1 MDVVL
6 GFVFLFACQ
15 VFLSFLTLFAEHG
28 IIEQIRGFLRY
39 GVPDFESGF
48 RPIIY
53 LAAMCAIYK
62 FTEKLKLPK
71 WAFWSATALSLVL
84 AAYCDSWLYPVG

>member
-6 GFVFLFACQ
+6 GFIFLFASQ
-15 VFLSFLTLFAEHG
+15 VFLSFLALFAEHD
-28 IIEQIRGFLRY
+28 IIEQIRRLLRN
-39 GVPDFESGF
+39 GVPDFEAGF

-62 FTEKLKLPK
+62 LSEKLKLPK

-84 AAYCDSWLYPVG
+84 VAYCHSWLYPVG